1 LKQEIVIDLISQ
13 KTLLEEINTIRKR
26 QVCEFATKTS
36 KLECEVSEKNEIID
50 ELREDKQVLLAV
62 VKREP
67 KESKNI
73 RNIIGIT
80 ILVASLSIFISH
92 APSDLLSNHN
102 SIFTPL
108 KTEYLIQN
116 LQGNTVATWKAW
128 HLADGQV
135 LKVNI
140 VDANAVSKDK
150 LDAIKGAI
158 LDEQTV
164 QIDDSLLN
172 KGPAGSSSTY
182 YLGWQ
187 GALEHTSQTATQYHI
202 PVKFNIIE
210 SPSGEGDIIINLS
223 SLENADGY
231 TGYTRSDT
239 DGNQLLKSY
248 ITIFDVN
255 QLSAQGLAAIT
266 RHEFGHALG
275 LAHSTDPQ
283 DLMHATIQTNYP
295 FISECDTD
303 AIKDLYNG
311 GDSGSAVCA
320 NIISPTS
327 QPQM

>member
-1 LKQEIVIDLISQ
+1 LKQEIITDLISQ
-13 KTLLEEINTIRKR
+13 KILLEEIANIRKR
-26 QVCEFATKTS
+26 QVCEFATKMNE
-36 KLECEVSEKNEIID
+36 LECKVSEKNEIID
-50 ELREDKQVLLAV
+50 ELREDKQVLLTV

-67 KESKNI
+67 KKRKNL
-73 RNIIGIT
+73 RNIIGVT

-92 APSDLLSNHN
+92 APSDLLSKYTSN
-102 SIFTPL
+102 FTPL

-116 LQGNTVATWKAW
+116 LQGDSVATWKSW
-128 HLADGQV
+128 HLTDGQV
-135 LKVNI
+135 LTVNI
-140 VDANAVSKDK
+140 VDANMVSQDK

-158 LDEQTV
+158 LDEQSV
-164 QIDDSLLN
+164 PIDDSLN
-172 KGPAGSSSTY
+172 KGPAGTSSTY

-187 GALEHTSQTATQYHI
+187 GALEQASKTATQFRI
-202 PVKFNIIE
+202 PIKFNIIE

-223 SLENADGY
+223 NLENADGY
-231 TGYTRSDT
+231 TGYTRDDT
-239 DGNQLLKSY
+239 DGNQILKSN
-248 ITIFDVN
+248 ITIFNVD

-311 GDSGSAVCA
+311 EDSSSAFCA
-320 NIISPTS
+320 NIVSPTS
-327 QPQM
+327 QPQL